1 MLIGKQRNVPR
12 ELCVGRL
19 LHSETRFDCIQCSA
33 AFCSEERK
41 KGRKQAAFV
50 KLVYF
55 SSQPLS
61 NEEVTTLYY
70 PEPTQSLVLV
80 YGRDGWH

>member
-1 MLIGKQRNVPR
+1 MVIRERRNVLR

-19 LHSETRFDCIQCSA
+19 LHSGTGFDCIQRST

-55 SSQPLS
+55 SSQPLPR
-61 NEEVTTLYY
+61 EEVTTLVFDCNALSGAAF
-70 PEPTQSLVLV
+70 EQ
-80 YGRDGWH
+80 